1 MFHNPEIYKTALD
14 NLPLGVYMVDAEMR
28 IVFWSQGAERISG
41 YLAQDVLGR
50 HCREKLLVDLDE
62 SNPVACGGVCQ
73 LKESMRDG
81 KFHEAHVLLRHREG
95 HLIPVHARATPLRN
109 DSNKVIGAT
118 ECFEER
124 RFNIAPDRRE
134 KQKNPAGG
142 IDAPT
147 GLLDIATT
155 RLRVQ
160 ESVAEF
166 IEHHLPFC
174 ILIAEIDGLAGFKSI
189 HGKDA
194 VEAARIVVGHTLSN
208 ALRPTDVVGSWD
220 ENRFLAIVKDCN
232 SAAAKSVAERVRKIE
247 SYSEVEWWGDELA
260 ITVSIGGTVV
270 RHEDKVDSLVG
281 RAQAAL
287 CQSVKQGGNRVAVF
301 PEDQIGGSKA

>member
-14 NLPLGVYMVDAEMR
+14 NLPLGVYMVDPEMR

-50 HCREKLLVDLDE
+50 HCRERFLVDLDE
-62 SNPVACGGVCQ
+62 SNPVACGGACQ
-73 LKESMRDG
+73 LRESMRDG
-81 KFHEAHVLLRHREG
+81 KLHEANVLLRHREG

-118 ECFEER
+118 ECFEES
-124 RFNIAPDRRE
+124 RFNGTSDRRE
-134 KQKNPAGG
+134 KQGNSADR
-142 IDAPT
+142 IDAAT

-155 RLRVQ
+155 RLRLQ

-166 IEHHLPFC
+166 AEHHLPFC
-174 ILIAEIDGLAGFKSI
+174 ILIAEIDGLAGFKSV
-189 HGKDA
+189 HGNDA
-194 VEAARIVVGHTLSN
+194 VEAARIVVGQTLSN
-208 ALRPTDVVGSWD
+208 ALRPTDIVGSWE
-220 ENRFLAIVKDCN
+220 ENRFLAIVKNCD
-232 SAAAKSVAERVRKIE
+232 SAAARSVAERVRKIE
-247 SYSEVEWWGDELA
+247 SYSAVEWWGDDLTV
-260 ITVSIGGTVV
+260 TVSIGGTVV
-270 RHEDKVDSLVG
+270 RREDKVESLIA

-301 PEDQIGGSKA
+301 PEDQIVGSKA